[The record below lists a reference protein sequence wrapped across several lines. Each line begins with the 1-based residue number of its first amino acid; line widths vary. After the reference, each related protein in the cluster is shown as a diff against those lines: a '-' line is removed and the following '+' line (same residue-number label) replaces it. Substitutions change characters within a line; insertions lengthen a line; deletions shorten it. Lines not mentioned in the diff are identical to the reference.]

1 MEWVLN
7 QASWDMKTGRYTK
20 HIQYEDI
27 KLVVVFERIY
37 EDVIV
42 VEQIRT
48 LDNQNIIDIVRDRV
62 ITVIEKTLAK
72 DFK

>member
-1 MEWVLN
+1 MDWVLD

-27 KLVVVFERIY
+27 RLVVVFERVY
-37 EDVIV
+37 EDVLVI
-42 VEQIRT
+42 EQVRT
-48 LDNQNIIDIVRDRV
+48 LDNQNIIDLMRDRV
-62 ITVIEKTLAK
+62 ITIIEKILAK